1 MRTFPLPTNE
11 YTVASPPELQSPHEL
26 VVPLNELARI
36 VGTYR
41 LQVLPVPATLANQID
56 LCGYDLHGFEDMTP
70 YAIKDI
76 IGHKGKNQ

>member
-1 MRTFPLPTNE
+1 VNE
-11 YTVASPPELQSPHEL
+11 VNMTKNKLK
-26 VVPLNELARI
+26 N

-41 LQVLPVPATLANQID
+41 LRVLPVPATLANQID
-56 LCGYDLHGFEDMTP
+56 SCGYDSCGFKGMTQ